1 MAQTIKIK
9 RSTGTSAPSTLAV
22 GELAYTKG
30 TDTLYIGDPAN
41 VNTPIAIGGAI
52 KNNGGTP
59 VLGTGVTAAEIRSLV
74 SVDASGTD
82 NSTNV
87 TLANVSSN
95 YLSISAQEITAG
107 TVPISLGGT
116 GATSASAA
124 RINLDLVPGTDVL
137 AYDANLQTFVSAF
150 TLPTSDGSA
159 NQVLKTNG
167 SGTLSFSSDTDVDVN
182 VANLTARLP
191 QVTESVTIGDG
202 TDVTVTTAGALS
214 VTGALT
220 VNGNFVVHGTT
231 TTVNSTTTTL
241 DDPIITLGGDT
252 APGSD
257 DNKDRGIEFRWHN
270 GSTAKLGFF
279 GFDDSTGKFTFIPDA
294 GNSSAEVFTGT
305 AGTVVASTFEG
316 NLTMDSVA
324 LTAIQTSSESFAN
337 NNTSIMTSAAV
348 EDKILSYGYTSFN
361 GDITS
366 VAISS
371 TDASI
376 SGTGTGSSGA
386 IAFDLEVS
394 VIDGGTY

>member
-9 RSTGTSAPSTLAV
+9 RSTGSSAPSTLAV

-30 TDTLYIGDPAN
+30 TDTFYIGDPAN
-41 VNTPIAIGGAI
+41 ANTPIAIGGAI
-52 KNNGGTP
+52 KNNAGTP
-59 VLGTGVTAAEIRSLV
+59 VLATGVTAAEIRSLV
-74 SVDASGTD
+74 GVDAAGAD

-87 TLANVSSN
+87 TLASVSSN
-95 YLSISAQEITAG
+95 YLSISGQEITAG
-107 TVPISLGGT
+107 TVPVSLGGT

-124 RINLDLVPGTDVL
+124 RTNLDLVPGTDVL
-137 AYDANLQTFVSAF
+137 AYDANLQSFVAAF

-191 QVTESVTIGDG
+191 QITESVTIGDG
-202 TDVTVTTAGALS
+202 TDVAVTTAGALN

-220 VNGNFVVHGTT
+220 VTGNLTVNGTT

-241 DDPIITLGGDT
+241 DDPIITLGGDS

-257 DNKDRGIEFRWHN
+257 DSKDRGVEFRWHN
-270 GSTAKLGFF
+270 GSAAKVGFF
-279 GFDDSTGKFTFIPDA
+279 GWDDSIGKFTFIPDA
-294 GNSSAEVFTGT
+294 TNSAEVFSGT
-305 AGTVVASTFEG
+305 AGTIVAAAFEG
-316 NLTMDSVA
+316 NLTMDNVA

-337 NNTSIMTSAAV
+337 NNTSIMTSAAI
-348 EDKILSYGYTSFN
+348 EDKILSYGYTTAV

-366 VAISS
+366 VAIAS

-376 SGTGTGSSGA
+376 TGTGTGSSGA
-386 IAFDLEVS
+386 ISFDLEVGT
-394 VIDGGTY
+394 IDGGTY

>member
-30 TDTLYIGDPAN
+30 TDTFYIGDPAN
-41 VNTPIAIGGAI
+41 ANTPIAIGGAI
-52 KNNGGTP
+52 KNNAGTP
-59 VLGTGVTAAEIRSLV
+59 VLATGVTAAEIRSLV
-74 SVDASGTD
+74 SVDSAGTD

-87 TLANVSSN
+87 TLASVSSN
-95 YLSISAQEITAG
+95 YLTLSGQEITAG
-107 TVPISLGGT
+107 TVPVALGGT

-124 RINLDLVPGTDVL
+124 RTNLDLVPGTDVL
-137 AYDANLQTFVSAF
+137 AYDANLQSFVAAF

-167 SGTLSFSSDTDVDVN
+167 SGTLSFSSDVDADVSI
-182 VANLTARLP
+182 ANLTARLP
-191 QVTESVTIGDG
+191 QITENVTIGDG
-202 TDVTVTTAGALS
+202 TDVAVTTAGALN

-220 VNGNFVVHGTT
+220 VTGNLTVNGTT

-241 DDPIITLGGDT
+241 DDPIITLGGDS

-257 DNKDRGIEFRWHN
+257 DNKDRGVEFRWHN
-270 GSTAKLGFF
+270 GSAAKVGFF
-279 GFDDSTGKFTFIPDA
+279 GWDDSAQKFTFIPDA
-294 GNSSAEVFTGT
+294 TNSSEVFSGS
-305 AGTVVASTFEG
+305 AGTLAAATFEG
-316 NLTMDSVA
+316 NLTMDGVS
-324 LTAIQTSSESFAN
+324 LTSIQTGSESFAN
-337 NNTSIMTSAAV
+337 NDTSVMTSAAV
-348 EDKILSYGYTSFN
+348 EDKILSYGYTTAV

-366 VAISS
+366 VAIAS

-386 IAFDLEVS
+386 ISFDLEVAT
-394 VIDGGTY
+394 IDGGTY

>member
-30 TDTLYIGDPAN
+30 TDTFYIGDPAN
-41 VNTPIAIGGAI
+41 ANTPIAIGGAI
-52 KNNGGTP
+52 KNNAGTP
-59 VLGTGVTAAEIRSLV
+59 VLATGVTAAEIRSLV
-74 SVDASGTD
+74 GVDASGAD

-87 TLANVSSN
+87 TLASVSGN
-95 YLSISAQEITAG
+95 YLSISGQEITAG
-107 TVPISLGGT
+107 TVPVSLGGT
-116 GATSASAA
+116 GGTTASAA
-124 RINLDLVPGTDVL
+124 RTNLDLVPGTDVL
-137 AYDANLQTFVSAF
+137 AYDANLQSFVAAF

-191 QVTESVTIGDG
+191 QITESVTIGDG
-202 TDVTVTTAGALS
+202 TDVTVSTAGALS
-214 VTGALT
+214 VAGALT

-231 TTVNSTTTTL
+231 TTI
-241 DDPIITLGGDT
+241 DDPIMTLGGDT

-270 GSTAKLGFF
+270 GSAAKLGFF

-305 AGTVVASTFEG
+305 AGNIVASTFEG

-337 NNTSIMTSAAV
+337 NNTSIMTSAAI
-348 EDKILSYGYTSFN
+348 EDKILSYGYTSFT

-386 IAFDLEVS
+386 IAFDLEVAT
-394 VIDGGTY
+394 VDGGTY

>member
-30 TDTLYIGDPAN
+30 TDTFYVGDPAN
-41 VNTPIAIGGAI
+41 ANTPIAIGGAI
-52 KNNGGTP
+52 KNNAGTP
-59 VLGTGVTAAEIRSLV
+59 VLATGVTAAEIRSLV
-74 SVDASGTD
+74 GVDAAGAD

-87 TLANVSSN
+87 TLASVSSN
-95 YLSISAQEITAG
+95 YLSISGQEITAG
-107 TVPISLGGT
+107 TVPVSLGGT

-124 RINLDLVPGTDVL
+124 RTNLDLVPGTDVL
-137 AYDANLQTFVSAF
+137 AYDANLQSFVAAF

-159 NQVLKTNG
+159 NQVRKTNG

-191 QVTESVTIGDG
+191 QITESVTIGDG
-202 TDVTVTTAGALS
+202 TDVAVTTAGALN

-220 VNGNFVVHGTT
+220 VTGNLTVNGTT

-241 DDPIITLGGDT
+241 DDPIITLGGDS

-257 DNKDRGIEFRWHN
+257 DSKDRGVEFRWHN
-270 GSTAKLGFF
+270 GSAAKVGFF
-279 GFDDSTGKFTFIPDA
+279 GWDDSIGKFTFIPDA
-294 GNSSAEVFTGT
+294 TNSAEVFSGT
-305 AGTVVASTFEG
+305 AGTIVAAAFEG
-316 NLTMDSVA
+316 NLTMDNVA

-337 NNTSIMTSAAV
+337 NNTSIMTSAAI
-348 EDKILSYGYTSFN
+348 EDKILSYGYTTAV

-366 VAISS
+366 VAIAS

-376 SGTGTGSSGA
+376 TGTGTGSSGA
-386 IAFDLEVS
+386 ISFDLEVGT
-394 VIDGGTY
+394 IDGGTY

>member
-30 TDTLYIGDPAN
+30 TDTFYIGDPAN
-41 VNTPIAIGGAI
+41 ANTPIAIGGAI
-52 KNNGGTP
+52 KNNAGTP
-59 VLGTGVTAAEIRSLV
+59 VLATGVTAAEIRSLV
-74 SVDASGTD
+74 GVDAAGAD

-87 TLANVSSN
+87 TLASVSGN
-95 YLSISAQEITAG
+95 YLSISGQEITAG
-107 TVPISLGGT
+107 TVPVSLGGT
-116 GATSASAA
+116 GATTASAA
-124 RINLDLVPGTDVL
+124 RTNLDLVPGTDVL
-137 AYDANLQTFVSAF
+137 AYDANLQSFVAAF

-191 QVTESVTIGDG
+191 QITESVTIGDG
-202 TDVTVTTAGALS
+202 TDVTVSTAGALS
-214 VTGALT
+214 VAGALT

-241 DDPIITLGGDT
+241 DDPIMTLGGDT

-257 DNKDRGIEFRWHN
+257 DNKDRGIEFRWHD
-270 GSTAKLGFF
+270 GSSAKLGFF

-305 AGTVVASTFEG
+305 AGNIVASTFEG

-337 NNTSIMTSAAV
+337 NNTSIMTSAAI

-376 SGTGTGSSGA
+376 SGTGTGSSGD
-386 IAFDLEVS
+386 IAFDLEVAT
-394 VIDGGTY
+394 VDGGAY

>member
-30 TDTLYIGDPAN
+30 TDTFYIGDPAN
-41 VNTPIAIGGAI
+41 ANTPIAIGGAI
-52 KNNGGTP
+52 KNNAGTP
-59 VLGTGVTAAEIRSLV
+59 VLATGVTAAEIRSLV
-74 SVDASGTD
+74 GVDAAGAD

-87 TLANVSSN
+87 TLASVSSN
-95 YLSISAQEITAG
+95 YLSISGQEITAG
-107 TVPISLGGT
+107 TVPVSLGGT

-124 RINLDLVPGTDVL
+124 RTNLDLVPGTDVL
-137 AYDANLQTFVSAF
+137 AYDANLQSFVAAF

-191 QVTESVTIGDG
+191 QITESVTIGDG
-202 TDVTVTTAGALS
+202 TDVAVTTAGALN

-220 VNGNFVVHGTT
+220 VTGNLTGNGTT

-241 DDPIITLGGDT
+241 DDPIITLGGDS

-257 DNKDRGIEFRWHN
+257 DSKDRGVEFRWHN
-270 GSTAKLGFF
+270 GSAAKVGFF
-279 GFDDSTGKFTFIPDA
+279 GWDDSIGKFTFIPDA
-294 GNSSAEVFTGT
+294 TNSAEVFSGT
-305 AGTVVASTFEG
+305 AGTIVAAAFEG
-316 NLTMDSVA
+316 NLTMDNVA

-337 NNTSIMTSAAV
+337 NNTSIMTSAAI
-348 EDKILSYGYTSFN
+348 EDKILSYGYTTAV

-366 VAISS
+366 VAIAS

-376 SGTGTGSSGA
+376 TGTGTGSSGA
-386 IAFDLEVS
+386 ISFDLEVGT
-394 VIDGGTY
+394 IDGGTY

>member
-30 TDTLYIGDPAN
+30 TDTFYVGDPAN
-41 VNTPIAIGGAI
+41 ANTPIAIGGAI
-52 KNNGGTP
+52 KNNAGTP
-59 VLGTGVTAAEIRSLV
+59 VLATGVTAAEIRSLV
-74 SVDASGTD
+74 GVDAAGAD

-87 TLANVSSN
+87 TLASVSSN
-95 YLSISAQEITAG
+95 YLSISGQEITAG
-107 TVPISLGGT
+107 TVPVSLGGT

-124 RINLDLVPGTDVL
+124 RTNLDLVPGTDVL
-137 AYDANLQTFVSAF
+137 AYDANLQSFVAAF

-191 QVTESVTIGDG
+191 QITESVTIGDG
-202 TDVTVTTAGALS
+202 TDVAVTTAGALN

-220 VNGNFVVHGTT
+220 VTGNLTVNGTT

-241 DDPIITLGGDT
+241 DDPIITLGGDS

-257 DNKDRGIEFRWHN
+257 DSKDRGVEFRWHN
-270 GSTAKLGFF
+270 GSAAKVGFF
-279 GFDDSTGKFTFIPDA
+279 GWDDSIGKFTFIPDA
-294 GNSSAEVFTGT
+294 TNSAEVFSGT
-305 AGTVVASTFEG
+305 AGTIVAAAFEG
-316 NLTMDSVA
+316 NLTMDNVA

-337 NNTSIMTSAAV
+337 NNTSIMTSAAI
-348 EDKILSYGYTSFN
+348 EDKILSYGYTTAV

-366 VAISS
+366 VAIAS

-376 SGTGTGSSGA
+376 TGTGTGSSGA
-386 IAFDLEVS
+386 ISFDLEVGT
-394 VIDGGTY
+394 IDGGTY

>member
-30 TDTLYIGDPAN
+30 TDTFYIGDPAN
-41 VNTPIAIGGAI
+41 ANTPIAIGGAI
-52 KNNGGTP
+52 KNNAGTP
-59 VLGTGVTAAEIRSLV
+59 VLATGVTAAEIRSLV
-74 SVDASGTD
+74 GVDAAGAD

-87 TLANVSSN
+87 TLASVSGN
-95 YLSISAQEITAG
+95 YLSISGQEITAG
-107 TVPISLGGT
+107 TVPVSLGGT
-116 GATSASAA
+116 GATTASAA
-124 RINLDLVPGTDVL
+124 RTNLDLVPGTDVL
-137 AYDANLQTFVSAF
+137 AYDANLQSFVAAF

-191 QVTESVTIGDG
+191 QITESVTIGDG
-202 TDVTVTTAGALS
+202 TDVTVSTAGALS
-214 VTGALT
+214 VAGALT

-241 DDPIITLGGDT
+241 DDPIMTLGGDT

-257 DNKDRGIEFRWHN
+257 DNKDRGIEFRWHD
-270 GSTAKLGFF
+270 GSSAKLGFF

-305 AGTVVASTFEG
+305 AGNIVASTFEG

-337 NNTSIMTSAAV
+337 NNTSIMTSAAI

-376 SGTGTGSSGA
+376 SGTGTGSSGD
-386 IAFDLEVS
+386 IAFDLEVAT
-394 VIDGGTY
+394 VDGGTY